1 MEKYICKIDGSEF
14 TTQEDLINYIK
25 GKYIDI
31 VTTEEDKDGLSVEK
45 IYKAFKKEL
54 PDYVDIKVKT
64 NHYNG
69 GFLVNMNS
77 PICNFTCLIGEG
89 DWDYYYYRFIDL
101 NKAIEHYKNFF
112 SVAQE
117 IVGRV
122 FDQYGLQL
130 EVYRLGE
137 SAGEDEAEISFK
149 FDFNGEEEI
158 VTYEFNEFNG
168 IDEFVHSFKQY
179 TSNVLEGEL
188 EITKGQYYNEYKI
201 GGIPIDAFAKR
212 SKRVRLEILE

>member
-25 GKYIDI
+25 DEYIDI
-31 VTTEEDKDGLSVEK
+31 VTTEENKDGLSIEK

-64 NHYNG
+64 DHDNG

-77 PICNFTCLIGEG
+77 PIHNFTCLIGEG

-101 NKAIEHYKNFF
+101 NEAIEHYKNFF

-117 IVGRV
+117 IVGRI

-130 EVYRLGE
+130 EVCGLKE
-137 SAGEDEAEISFK
+137 SAGEDEAEIIFK

-158 VTYEFNEFNG
+158 VTYEFNG
-168 IDEFVHSFKQY
+168 VDEFVHSFKQY

-188 EITKGQYYNEYKI
+188 EIVKRQYYNEYKI